1 VVKTNLLTF
10 EAFPERVVFEGF
22 DEDVLRGLSMFMA
35 RVTEGGAGDAVYRV
49 VAGGGGGPRHWP
61 ANKAPR
67 RRRPWRRHVRRGGED
82 IVMMPGGR
90 IRLAPGRAKAVV
102 EWSGAGMPLDDLVT
116 TTLLE
121 TALIHALAMGGYVV
135 NHAAAFEVDGAEL
148 LVVGPSHA
156 GKSTLSAAV
165 LAAGGTVV
173 SDDSVILGLSDDGTP
188 STGALRRD
196 LWLREGSVELLPEAL
211 RARLWEASSFGERRW
226 ALQREDFA
234 DRFRTRIQPGAVVL
248 LRRDRRLRASR
259 IRKVSSAEGLAGL
272 IMTSSPLFLSGRYPV
287 ERERCMPGLLAVVNG
302 VPCFE
307 ARMGNDLVDDPVT
320 TVQRLVDAIRR

>member
-1 VVKTNLLTF
+1 
-10 EAFPERVVFEGF
+10 
-22 DEDVLRGLSMFMA
+22 
-35 RVTEGGAGDAVYRV
+35 
-49 VAGGGGGPRHWP
+49 
-61 ANKAPR
+61 
-67 RRRPWRRHVRRGGED
+67 
-82 IVMMPGGR
+82 MMPGGR

-121 TALIHALAMGGYVV
+121 AALIHALAMGGYVV